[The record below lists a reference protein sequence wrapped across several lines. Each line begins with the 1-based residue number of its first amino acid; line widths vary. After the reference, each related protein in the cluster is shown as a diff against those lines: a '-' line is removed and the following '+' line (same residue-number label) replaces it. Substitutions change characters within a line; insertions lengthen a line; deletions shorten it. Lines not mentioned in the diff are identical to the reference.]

1 MMREFPQWTA
11 NYRPPIAYI
20 PDVMANIRK
29 IKTKDIQMFGNFCEQ
44 FLDYISAICRGPDRL
59 DLVFDS
65 YVEGSI
71 KDSERIRCQDKD

>member
-1 MMREFPQWTA
+1 
-11 NYRPPIAYI
+11 
-20 PDVMANIRK
+20 
-29 IKTKDIQMFGNFCEQ
+29 MFGNFCEQ
-44 FLDYISAICRGPDRL
+44 FLDYISAICRVPGRL